1 MRKVKIDYDGIRT
14 ILKSAGVGV
23 LIDGATAAVHAQVAA
38 HQSVVRHRMPV
49 ESDRYQTDREAGA
62 VTIAHA
68 GGLAVEAKYGAL
80 IQAAASVGLEVTE
93 RKADGV

>member
-1 MRKVKIDYDGIRT
+1 MKVRIDYDGVRE
-14 ILKSAGVGV
+14 ILKSAGVGA
-23 LIDGATAAVHAQVAA
+23 LIDGATSAVAA
-38 HQSVVRHRMPV
+38 QAATHQSVVRHRMPV

-80 IQAAASVGLEVTE
+80 AQAAASVGLEVTE
-93 RKADGV
+93 RTADDA